1 MKTTIVGIEISE
13 GVSKKT
19 GKQYSMGALHTTTAL
34 APPYGEGNV
43 AKGAAGD
50 KFECDP
56 ILLRKIEHLSFPLV
70 VDIEKQDVIRFGK
83 REQVVIDIRPVDIVK
98 KVL

>member
-13 GVSKKT
+13 GISKKS
-19 GKQYSMGALHTTTAL
+19 GKAYSMGTLHTTTQL
-34 APPYGEGNV
+34 APPYGDGNV

-83 REQVVIDIRPVDIVK
+83 REQVVTDIRPLEVIK
-98 KVL
+98 KSA